1 MAQLVAHLSATQRVA
16 SSRLVACP
24 LTMQGKRVYPNAEG
38 NLIFAPGDYGKDNDG
53 LWWCRPPRGGSGVL
67 SDHEVVEHEDGT
79 ITVSPSILMP
89 DVWHGYLEHGNWR
102 EA

>member
-1 MAQLVAHLSATQRVA
+1 
-16 SSRLVACP
+16 
-24 LTMQGKRVYPNAEG
+24 MQGKRIYPNAEG
-38 NLIFAPGDYGKDNDG
+38 NLLFAEQGVYGKDKDG
-53 LWWCRPPRGGSGVL
+53 VWWCRPPKGGAGML

-89 DVWHGYLEHGNWR
+89 GVWHGYLEHGVWR